1 MNSKVLI
8 EIFVFCLQC
17 SVIIADQCGLKLIT
31 NHCTDAL
38 GWDEVRRSVMLCFS
52 WENITCK
59 VFERL
64 CIALHGVLKISVHSV
79 LCSELRWCVSC
90 SGRWGEENR
99 TCSESLKIL
108 CGGKPRPANLGLAL
122 KLIWERESAY
132 LQFTDCFELV
142 AHVPRVLLNIGPLQ
156 LIIRV
161 KRNIWES
168 VFSASSKRAPRR
180 VCSCN
185 GCTF

>member
-1 MNSKVLI
+1 M
-8 EIFVFCLQC
+8 FCLQC
-17 SVIIADQCGLKLIT
+17 SVIIADQCSLKLIT
-31 NHCTDAL
+31 DHCTAINCIGLRWGETKCDAL
-38 GWDEVRRSVMLCFS
+38 LQLREHNMQSVR
-52 WENITCK
+52 ET
-59 VFERL
+59 
-64 CIALHGVLKISVHSV
+64 LHGVLKISVHSV

-108 CGGKPRPANLGLAL
+108 CAGKPRPANLGLAL

-161 KRNIWES
+161 KRNISES
-168 VFSASSKRAPRR
+168 IFSASSKRAPRR

>member
-1 MNSKVLI
+1 M
-8 EIFVFCLQC
+8 FCLQC
-17 SVIIADQCGLKLIT
+17 SVIIANQCSLKLIT
-31 NHCTDAL
+31 APRSTAL

-52 WENITCK
+52 WENVTCK
-59 VFERL
+59 VFERH
-64 CIALHGVLKISVHSV
+64 CMVFTGHSV
-79 LCSELRWCVSC
+79 LCSKLRWCVSC

-161 KRNIWES
+161 KRNIWGLEKKLNF
-168 VFSASSKRAPRR
+168 FSSSSKRAPRR